1 VYLIYYGEIKMSDEI
16 HMGLP
21 LEIGQEVPNVNL
33 MTNTDDGMV
42 ALNTKE
48 QFAGQRVI
56 LFALPGAFTPTCST
70 KQLPGFEA
78 LYSQFVEKGIDAIYC
93 LSVNDTFAMN
103 SWFKELDIQN
113 VRPLADGNG
122 EFTHKIGAECKKAN
136 LGFGYRS
143 WRYALVLNDGK
154 VEHMFLEEGFAD
166 NIETDPFE
174 VSSAEYVL
182 DSI

>member
-1 VYLIYYGEIKMSDEI
+1 MSEDI

-33 MTNTDDGMV
+33 MTKTEDGMV

-48 QFAGQRVI
+48 QFAGQRVV
-56 LFALPGAFTPTCST
+56 LFATAH
-70 KQLPGFEA
+70 LPGFDA

-103 SWFKELDIQN
+103 NWFEQLGIKN
-113 VRPLADGNG
+113 VKPLADGNG
-122 EFTHKIGAECKKAN
+122 EFTHKIGAECKKSN

-154 VEHMFLEEGFAD
+154 VEHLFIEEGFED